1 MQVSIKPDACICWSK
16 ASSETANILVS
27 AKSQKWLPCLGQLH
41 VVLCTTRILRKTLAV
56 FLAGLL
62 SAPFSFLLLG
72 VIFPR
77 CLPLSSLCSEL
88 LLLQLS
94 EHELTAGSQSVQST
108 QSAVADHRS
117 QLGTRMGQKTTR
129 ESPPVTRH
137 LPASLSYSKQ
147 GIRDW

>member
-1 MQVSIKPDACICWSK
+1 MTSLLRTAPRRTVYHQNTQEDLGSLPGW
-16 ASSETANILVS
+16 ASLSS
-27 AKSQKWLPCLGQLH
+27 FQLP
-41 VVLCTTRILRKTLAV
+41 
-56 FLAGLL
+56 
-62 SAPFSFLLLG
+62 S
-72 VIFPR
+72 PR
-77 CLPLSSLCSEL
+77 CYFPKKSSPLLFPLSSLCSEL

-129 ESPPVTRH
+129 ESPPVTRY

-147 GIRDW
+147 GIRD